1 MSASMFFGVIGIIL
15 AVIEIW
21 RPRLSTALE
30 VAICKQVEECQA
42 IQALYFKELKTISML
57 ARGAFRE
64 VQKGPQ
70 FITTDEFKA
79 NTVASLM
86 NIRTYLWFYCV
97 TAVNFLILR
106 PLSFTLVSLNKLGRG
121 RAVGGL
127 GVVIAVLSTF
137 L

>member
-1 MSASMFFGVIGIIL
+1 
-15 AVIEIW
+15 
-21 RPRLSTALE
+21 
-30 VAICKQVEECQA
+30 
-42 IQALYFKELKTISML
+42 L

-70 FITTDEFKA
+70 FITPEEFKA
-79 NTVASLM
+79 NTVTSLM

-97 TAVNFLILR
+97 TTVNFLILR
-106 PLSFTLVSLNKLGRG
+106 PLYFALVALNKLGRG

-127 GVVIAVLSTF
+127 GVLIAVLGTF

>member
-21 RPRLSTALE
+21 RPRLSTVLE
-30 VAICKQVEECQA
+30 VAIGKQAGECEA
-42 IQALYFKELKTISML
+42 IKTLYLKELTTISKL

-70 FITTDEFKA
+70 FITPEEFKA
-79 NTVASLM
+79 NTVTSLM
-86 NIRTYLWFYCV
+86 NIRTYLWFYWV

-106 PLSFTLVSLNKLGRG
+106 PLYFALVALNKLGRG

-137 L
+137 S

>member
-15 AVIEIW
+15 AIIEIW
-21 RPRLSTALE
+21 RPRLSTVLE
-30 VAICKQVEECQA
+30 VAIGKQVGECEA
-42 IQALYFKELKTISML
+42 IQTLYLKELTTISKL

-70 FITTDEFKA
+70 FITPEEFKA
-79 NTVASLM
+79 NSVTSLM
-86 NIRTYLWFYCV
+86 NIRTYLWFYWV

-106 PLSFTLVSLNKLGRG
+106 PLYFALIALNKLGRG

-137 L
+137 S